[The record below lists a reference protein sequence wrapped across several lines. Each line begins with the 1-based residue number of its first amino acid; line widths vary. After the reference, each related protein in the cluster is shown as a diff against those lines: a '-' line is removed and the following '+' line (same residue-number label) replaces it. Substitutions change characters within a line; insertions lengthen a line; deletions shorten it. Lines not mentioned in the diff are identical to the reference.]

1 MWYSY
6 NEITSVAEQSSCRAE
21 AAREKPQFGDRLVTL
36 TSSKK
41 KQKKT
46 LTFATENEKDQTS
59 ESVMTSK
66 VNFSPFQF
74 LPSGDD
80 SPISLNV

>member
-1 MWYSY
+1 VY
-6 NEITSVAEQSSCRAE
+6 TAA

-36 TSSKK
+36 TSSEKK
-41 KQKKT
+41 TKKKKT

-80 SPISLNV
+80 SPIT